1 MIFLL
6 FSGTSALIT
15 QATKKYRAVMYQVI
29 EANGG
34 FPPLT
39 YAQFC
44 HVSKAVGP
52 PPRPRDDVDLSNVD
66 FVDLATAENLVS
78 DNLTLFPT
86 TPSPEMLGIE
96 RDPLWKEKKIYNG
109 GEREALKYYVK
120 RIEHEK
126 TAFLEGTFMP
136 NRKDPDIFNP
146 PKSLSPDL
154 RYGCLSVR
162 KFYWAA
168 MDAWEEVIEVLIR
181 RIMLRRCQKYIFDLK
196 VRLRSSAQAPQLH

>member
-1 MIFLL
+1 
-6 FSGTSALIT
+6 
-15 QATKKYRAVMYQVI
+15 MYQVI

-52 PPRPRDDVDLSNVD
+52 PPRPRDDVDLTNVD

-168 MDAWEEVIEVLIR
+168 MDAWEEVIEVFIR

>member
-1 MIFLL
+1 MIKYKYKYTNTNTN
-6 FSGTSALIT
+6 SHT
-15 QATKKYRAVMYQVI
+15 QIQIQIQVI

>member
-1 MIFLL
+1 M
-6 FSGTSALIT
+6 
-15 QATKKYRAVMYQVI
+15 
-29 EANGG
+29 
-34 FPPLT
+34 T

-96 RDPLWKEKKIYNG
+96 RDPLWREKKIYNG

-126 TAFLEGTFMP
+126 TAFLEGTFMGFKFP
-136 NRKDPDIFNP
+136 NLTTFI
-146 PKSLSPDL
+146 SLMPHD
-154 RYGCLSVR
+154 RMHQVCVQ
-162 KFYWAA
+162 
-168 MDAWEEVIEVLIR
+168 I
-181 RIMLRRCQKYIFDLK
+181 
-196 VRLRSSAQAPQLH
+196 

>member
-1 MIFLL
+1 MQIQIHKYKYEYTNTN
-6 FSGTSALIT
+6 SHT
-15 QATKKYRAVMYQVI
+15 QIQIQIQVI

>member
-1 MIFLL
+1 M
-6 FSGTSALIT
+6 
-15 QATKKYRAVMYQVI
+15 I

-181 RIMLRRCQKYIFDLK
+181 RIMLRRCQKYTFDLK

>member
-1 MIFLL
+1 M
-6 FSGTSALIT
+6 
-15 QATKKYRAVMYQVI
+15 I

-52 PPRPRDDVDLSNVD
+52 PLRPRDDVDLSNVD

-109 GEREALKYYVK
+109 GEKEALKYYVK

-168 MDAWEEVIEVLIR
+168 MDAWEEVIKVLIG
-181 RIMLRRCQKYIFDLK
+181 RIMLRCCQKYISDLK
-196 VRLRSSAQAPQLH
+196 VRLRSTAQAPQLH